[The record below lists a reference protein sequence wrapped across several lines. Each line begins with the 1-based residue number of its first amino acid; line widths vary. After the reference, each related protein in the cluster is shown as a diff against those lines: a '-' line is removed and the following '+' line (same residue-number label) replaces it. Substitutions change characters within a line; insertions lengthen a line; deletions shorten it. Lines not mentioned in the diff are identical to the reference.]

1 MSIKCWPM
9 SIKRWPIFASLA
21 LSLCFAVLVASA
33 EAQQR
38 PANPLATAR
47 SWGYQLQNPKV
58 ATLAASPYDVI
69 VIDYSKDGSDDQA
82 LTVAELETLKK
93 KPDGTRRIV
102 HSYLS
107 IGEAEAYRYYWQWT
121 WGGKWHTDVLLS
133 WLFAPNWKGPLN
145 LDWIGNYATRYWQDN
160 WQQIILGN
168 GGYLDRIQKAGF
180 DGVYLDK
187 IDSCI
192 EDIAKGRP
200 DAKGDMRTFV
210 KRIAERGRAANPGFL
225 VVPQN
230 GEELLVDANYRATI
244 DGLGK
249 EDLLYGEYKE
259 KQANPADV
267 VARRIALLKRLTAD
281 GKPVFAVEYLDD
293 PAAIQAARKTLT
305 DLGFVAHFADRPL
318 DNLRVGDLPGD
329 RSSHGNRIR
338 TEKK

>member
-1 MSIKCWPM
+1 MSIT
-9 SIKRWPIFASLA
+9 RWPILASLAATIALA
-21 LSLCFAVLVASA
+21 LSLAVTTATA

-38 PANPLATAR
+38 PANPLTAAR

-58 ATLAASPYDVI
+58 STLAASPYDVL
-69 VIDYSKDGSDDQA
+69 VIDYSKDGSDDEA
-82 LTVAELETLKK
+82 LTAADLETLKK
-93 KPDGTRRIV
+93 KPDGSRRIV
-102 HSYLS
+102 LSYMS
-107 IGEAEAYRYYWQWT
+107 IGEAESYRYYWKWT
-121 WGGKWHTDVLLS
+121 WGGKWYTDLLLG
-133 WLFAPNWKGPLN
+133 WFFAPSWKGPLN
-145 LDWIGNYATRYWQDN
+145 LDWAGNYATRYWQDN

-187 IDSCI
+187 IDSSI

-230 GEELLVDANYRATI
+230 GEELLADAGYRASI

-249 EDLLYGEYKE
+249 EDLLYGEFKE

-267 VARRIALLKRLTAD
+267 VARRTALLKRLTAD

-293 PAAIQAARKTLT
+293 PAAIRAARKTLT
-305 DLGFVAHFADRPL
+305 DQGFVAHFADRPL
-318 DNLRVGDLPGD
+318 DNLRVGDVPGG
-329 RSSHGNRIR
+329 RSGQGGRR
-338 TEKK
+338 RGDKK

>member
-1 MSIKCWPM
+1 MN
-9 SIKRWPIFASLA
+9 IKRWPIFASLA
-21 LSLCFAVLVASA
+21 LSLCFAALTASA

-38 PANPLATAR
+38 PANPLAAAR

-58 ATLAASPYDVI
+58 STLAASPYDVL
-69 VIDYSKDGSDDQA
+69 VIDYSKDGSDDEA
-82 LTVAELETLKK
+82 LTAAELEKLKK
-93 KPDGTRRIV
+93 KPDGSRRIV
-102 HSYLS
+102 LSYMS
-107 IGEAEAYRYYWQWT
+107 IGEAESYRYYWKWI
-121 WGGKWHTDVLLS
+121 WGGKWYTDLLLG
-133 WLFAPNWKGPLN
+133 WLFAPSWKGPLN
-145 LDWIGNYATRYWQDN
+145 LDWVGNYATRYWQDN

-187 IDSCI
+187 IDSSI

-200 DAKGDMRTFV
+200 DARGDMRTFV

-230 GEELLVDANYRATI
+230 GEELLVDPDYRASI

-249 EDLLYGEYKE
+249 EDLLYGEFKE
-259 KQANPADV
+259 KKANPPEV
-267 VARRIALLKRLTAD
+267 IARRTALLKLLTAD
-281 GKPVFAVEYLDD
+281 RKPVLTVEYLDD
-293 PAAIQAARKTLT
+293 PAAIQKARKTLT
-305 DLGFVAHFADRPL
+305 DLGFIAHFADRPL

-329 RSSHGNRIR
+329 RSSHGSRNR